1 MTIMPLDRF
10 CIIDSTLRE
19 GEQFARAHFTLD
31 QKIEIARAL
40 DDFGVEYM
48 ELTSP
53 AASPESN
60 NDCRALARLGL
71 RTKLLTHVRCT
82 MDDAR
87 LAVDTGVAG
96 IDVLFGTSS
105 LLREFSHGKDL
116 GYIVESA
123 VRVIEYIKSQGLEA
137 RFSSE
142 DSFRSLEDDLITVY
156 SAVDAQG
163 VDRIGLADTVGIATP
178 RQVFALVT
186 ELRQRV
192 RAAIEFHGHNDTGC
206 AIANSFAAL
215 EAGATYI
222 DTTVLGIGERNGITP
237 LGGFIARM
245 YTVDPEGVGGKYRL
259 ERLADL
265 DRLIADMVD
274 VTIPFNNYLTGE
286 TAFTHKAGI
295 HAKAV
300 LLNPNTYEIFDP
312 AIFGRE
318 RTIQIGH
325 RLTGHNAIA
334 HRAVQ
339 LGLHYGETEL
349 RAITAEIKRRADERP
364 LTTEELDALLRTW
377 VTA

>member
-1 MTIMPLDRF
+1 MPLNDFR
-10 CIIDSTLRE
+10 IIDSTLRE
-19 GEQFARAHFTLD
+19 GEQFATAHFSLD
-31 QKIEIARAL
+31 QKVEIARAL

-53 AASPESN
+53 VASPESYD
-60 NDCRALARLGL
+60 DCKAIARLGL
-71 RTKLLTHVRCT
+71 RTKILTHVRCT
-82 MDDAR
+82 MEDAR
-87 LAVDTGVAG
+87 VAVDTGVDG
-96 IDVLFGTSS
+96 IDVLFGVSAM
-105 LLREFSHGKDL
+105 LRQFSHGKDL
-116 GYIVESA
+116 HYIIDAA
-123 VRVIEYIKSQGLEA
+123 VQVIDYIKSQGLEA

-142 DSFRSLEDDLITVY
+142 DSFRSLEDDLLAVY
-156 SAVDAQG
+156 TAVDAIG

-178 RQVFALVT
+178 RQVYALVS
-186 ELRQRV
+186 ELRHRV

-245 YTVDPEGVGGKYRL
+245 HTVDPEGVRAKYRL
-259 ERLADL
+259 ERIADL
-265 DRLIADMVD
+265 DRLIADMVGIQ
-274 VTIPFNNYLTGE
+274 IPFNNYLTGE
-286 TAFTHKAGI
+286 YAFTHKAGI

-312 AIFGRE
+312 AEFGRE
-318 RTIQIGH
+318 RTIQVGH

-334 HRAVQ
+334 HRATQ
-339 LGLHYGETEL
+339 LGLHYGEADL
-349 RAITAEIKRRADERP
+349 KAITAEIKRRADARP
-364 LTTEELDALLRTW
+364 LTNEELDELLRAW